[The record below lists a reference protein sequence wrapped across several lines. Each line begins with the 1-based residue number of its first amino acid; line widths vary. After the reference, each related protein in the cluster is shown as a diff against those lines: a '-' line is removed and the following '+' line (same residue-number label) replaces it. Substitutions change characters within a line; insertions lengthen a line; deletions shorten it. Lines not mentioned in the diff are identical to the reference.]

1 MNRVRKVCGTCGS
14 ERVTIDAWAAWD
26 VDKQE
31 WVLDDFFDAEYC
43 HECEGET
50 RIETEELE

>member
-26 VDKQE
+26 VDKQD
-31 WVLDDFFDAEYC
+31 WVLDDIFDNEYC
-43 HECEGET
+43 RDCEGET
-50 RIETEELE
+50 RIETEEIE